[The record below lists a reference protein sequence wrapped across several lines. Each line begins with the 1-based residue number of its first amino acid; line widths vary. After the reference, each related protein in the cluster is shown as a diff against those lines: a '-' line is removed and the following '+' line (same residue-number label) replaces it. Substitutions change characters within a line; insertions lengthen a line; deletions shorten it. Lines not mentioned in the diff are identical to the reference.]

1 MSYNVAR
8 NVNPQLAICSF
19 SSASAGN
26 VAFSFVNGDFTPSIA
41 SDVITLEAGFEY
53 FVVSTPTISTITTY
67 KHIIDGVDQTS
78 YTVTATS
85 TTSGLDENT
94 SSIQADASVAFSLY
108 ADQAVTSNSRL
119 QLWRFPL

>member
-1 MSYNVAR
+1 MSYKIAR

>member
-1 MSYNVAR
+1 MSYNIAR

-108 ADQAVTSNSRL
+108 ADQAITSNSRL

>member
-53 FVVSTPTISTITTY
+53 FVVSTPTVSTTTTY

>member
-1 MSYNVAR
+1 MSYNIAR

-19 SSASAGN
+19 SSASASN
-26 VAFSFVNGDFTPSIA
+26 VLFSFVNGDFTPSIA

>member
-1 MSYNVAR
+1 MSYNIARTVA
-8 NVNPQLAICSF
+8 PQLALCSF
-19 SSASAGN
+19 SSSGVGN
-26 VAFSFVNGDFTPSIA
+26 VAFSFINGDFTPTIT
-41 SDVITLEAGFEY
+41 SDVITLDAGFEY
-53 FVVSTPTISTITTY
+53 FIVSTPTISVATTY

-119 QLWRFPL
+119 QLWRFSL

>member
-1 MSYNVAR
+1 MSYNIASTVA
-8 NVNPQLAICSF
+8 PQLALCSF
-19 SSASAGN
+19 SSSGAGN
-26 VAFSFVNGDFTPSIA
+26 VAFSFINGDFTPTIA
-41 SDVITLEAGFEY
+41 SDIITLDAGFEY
-53 FVVSTPTISTITTY
+53 FVVSTPTISVATTY

>member
-1 MSYNVAR
+1 MSYNIAR
-8 NVNPQLAICSF
+8 NVNPQLAICFF

>member
-1 MSYNVAR
+1 MSYNIAR

-53 FVVSTPTISTITTY
+53 FVVSTPTVSTTTTY

>member
-1 MSYNVAR
+1 MSYNIAR

-41 SDVITLEAGFEY
+41 SNVITLEAGFEY
-53 FVVSTPTISTITTY
+53 LITSAPSITVATNYRHVV
-67 KHIIDGVDQTS
+67 DGVNGDLYS
-78 YTVTATS
+78 VSGTS
-85 TTSGLDENT
+85 TTSGLDEQT
-94 SSIQADASVAFSLY
+94 SSIQADASATFSLY

-119 QLWRFPL
+119 IVWRFPL

>member
-1 MSYNVAR
+1 MSYNIAR

-53 FVVSTPTISTITTY
+53 LITIAPSITVAPNYRHVV
-67 KHIIDGVDQTS
+67 DGVNGDLYS
-78 YTVTATS
+78 VSGTS
-85 TTSGLDENT
+85 TTSGLDEQT
-94 SSIQADASVAFSLY
+94 SSIQADASATFSLY

-119 QLWRFPL
+119 IVWRFPL

>member
-1 MSYNVAR
+1 MSYNIAR

>member
-53 FVVSTPTISTITTY
+53 FVVSTPTVSTTTTY

-94 SSIQADASVAFSLY
+94 SSIQADSSVAFSLY

>member
-1 MSYNVAR
+1 V
-8 NVNPQLAICSF
+8 
-19 SSASAGN
+19 GN
-26 VAFSFVNGDFTPSIA
+26 VAFSFINGDFTPTIT
-41 SDVITLEAGFEY
+41 SDVITLDAGFEY
-53 FVVSTPTISTITTY
+53 FIVSTPTISVATTY

-119 QLWRFPL
+119 QLWRFSL

>member
-53 FVVSTPTISTITTY
+53 FVVSTPTVSTTTTY

-94 SSIQADASVAFSLY
+94 SSIQADAMFC
-108 ADQAVTSNSRL
+108 
-119 QLWRFPL
+119 FIFI

>member
-1 MSYNVAR
+1 MSYNIAR

-26 VAFSFVNGDFTPSIA
+26 VSFSFVNGDFTPSIA

-53 FVVSTPTISTITTY
+53 FVVSTPTVSTTTTY

>member
-1 MSYNVAR
+1 MSYNIAR

-119 QLWRFPL
+119 QLWRFSL

>member
-1 MSYNVAR
+1 MSYNLAR